1 MKQNKKSFLQKNVP
15 LLAILFILGI
25 IFLYLSEYD
34 SNKKMESGID
44 FDPQSYTKDLENQ
57 LSAMLEQMEGVESA
71 RVMIT
76 LETGSRYQISG
87 IKGTADPAAYV
98 NSFSHQDG
106 YGNGEKPTVMA
117 IEAPKIK
124 GVSVVCAGAE
134 NIQIRERIIN
144 LIASTLNLTKNKIYV
159 TE

>member
-1 MKQNKKSFLQKNVP
+1 
-15 LLAILFILGI
+15 
-25 IFLYLSEYD
+25 
-34 SNKKMESGID
+34 
-44 FDPQSYTKDLENQ
+44 
-57 LSAMLEQMEGVESA
+57 MEGVESA

-87 IKGTADPAAYV
+87 IKGTAADPAAYV
-98 NSFSHQDG
+98 NSFSYWDG